1 MTEEQFQTIV
11 ESLKKFPETVGQLVS
26 GLPDK
31 VLTSKPHVAEFSIVE
46 HICHLRDIEKEGY
59 AVRIEKLL
67 TEIEPFLADIDGNK
81 LAEER
86 DYNQQDVRAA
96 LIEFILARNNN
107 VQVIEGLS
115 LVQLSRCGMF
125 ENVGPVT
132 LERLL
137 LLMRGH
143 DEEHLK
149 ELTDLRGRLV
159 IDR

>member
-1 MTEEQFQTIV
+1 MTDEQFQRIV
-11 ESLKKFPETVGQLVS
+11 ESLKKAPETVGQLVS
-26 GLPDK
+26 GLPDMG
-31 VLTSKPHVAEFSIVE
+31 LTSKLHGTEFSIVE

-86 DYNQQDVRAA
+86 VYNQQDFRAA
-96 LIEFILARNNN
+96 LIEFSLARNIN
-107 VQVIEGLS
+107 VQVIEGLT
-115 LVQLSRCGMF
+115 LVQLSRCGIF
-125 ENVGPVT
+125 ENVGSVS

-137 LLMRGH
+137 LMMH
-143 DEEHLK
+143 DHDQEHLK

-159 IDR
+159 IDP